1 MAVNNG
7 VLWVP
12 VILHREPEVK
22 SKTGTVVQSRV
33 EHKGLSTDQ
42 KDPANGADSHPRGT
56 GDKVEKIK
64 EPSERVGDN
73 AQSGYEKT
81 PEVEAA
87 VVLERGEDKGREL
100 ASVIQS

>member
-1 MAVNNG
+1 M
-7 VLWVP
+7 
-12 VILHREPEVK
+12 LHREPEVK
-22 SKTGTVVQSRV
+22 SKTEHCAMNIDIVEYQVQSRV